1 MSRSP
6 LIVHPDTTVLLPP
19 RLCGA
24 VGYYAV
30 AARYGNA
37 VADYGMRFDKRQKSV
52 HRLDIADTR
61 GQMTLTVPIA
71 KPETT
76 SGARWA
82 DIRVSTHG
90 QWWDVHRVALES
102 AYGRTPFFEFYIDR
116 FLPLLAPRHEGECET
131 VAELDAAFDLIIR
144 DILGIPAPA
153 AIAPGAPVDDFRRHL
168 PEVADLP
175 YYQIRAG
182 KLGFIPGLSIL
193 DLIFNLGPESPLHL
207 HRLISTRE

>member
-37 VADYGMRFDKRQKSV
+37 TADYGMRFDKRQKSV

-61 GQMTLTVPIA
+61 GRMTLTVPIA

-90 QWWDVHRVALES
+90 QWWDVYRVALES

-116 FLPLLAPRHEGECET
+116 FLPLLGPRHEGECET

-153 AIAPGAPVDDFRRHL
+153 AIAPGAHVDDFRHHL

-175 YYQIRAG
+175 YYQVRAG

-207 HRLISTRE
+207 HRLTTHG